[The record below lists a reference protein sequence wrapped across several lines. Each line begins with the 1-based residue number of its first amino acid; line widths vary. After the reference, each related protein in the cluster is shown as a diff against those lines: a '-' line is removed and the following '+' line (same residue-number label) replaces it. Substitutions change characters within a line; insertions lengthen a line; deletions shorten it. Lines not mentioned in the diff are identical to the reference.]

1 MHLRC
6 HLFIGHTF
14 QYEYPVSI
22 FHELLRNST
31 KISDSILEHKPKP
44 IEDRKVLMYFS
55 VKNSILHLGWDQNQT
70 SRVNVKQ
77 QTSQSL
83 YVLLLKPEE
92 FFHLS
97 QQENE
102 SDHYILMLMKDIVA
116 SILILFSNVTCLR
129 TCMFQSRT
137 GFTCCAEQGKNMDSF

>member
-6 HLFIGHTF
+6 HLFIGHTV

-97 QQENE
+97 Q
-102 SDHYILMLMKDIVA
+102 
-116 SILILFSNVTCLR
+116 
-129 TCMFQSRT
+129 
-137 GFTCCAEQGKNMDSF
+137 